1 MKTAKPTPTAD
12 QLAAV
17 KAFAAGHGRTWK
29 HSLRLAW
36 YDGTD
41 ANEPA
46 GCFLR
51 QVRNEFGPRW
61 LTQFRL
67 EASK

>member
-12 QLAAV
+12 QLAAL
-17 KAFAAGHGRTWK
+17 AAYAEKHGRTWK

-36 YDGTD
+36 FNGTD

-51 QVRNEFGPRW
+51 QVRNELGPRW
-61 LTQFRL
+61 LNAFRL
-67 EASK
+67 ENRA